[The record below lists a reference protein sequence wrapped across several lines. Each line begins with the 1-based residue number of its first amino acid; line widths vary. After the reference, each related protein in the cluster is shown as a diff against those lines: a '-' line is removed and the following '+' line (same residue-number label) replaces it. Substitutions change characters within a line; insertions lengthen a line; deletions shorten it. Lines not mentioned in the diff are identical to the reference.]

1 MADPGSATRGA
12 LLREG
17 GGGDPLTVR
26 FTCDR
31 ALPAQFDA
39 LSRRRAVVPKLILA
53 DFDCL

>member
-26 FTCDR
+26 YTLRPRF
-31 ALPAQFDA
+31 AG
-39 LSRRRAVVPKLILA
+39 AV
-53 DFDCL
+53 